1 MSYSKQYQH
10 SIQQPEQFWQQISK
24 GIAWYKNPKTIL
36 SQDESGLYRWFE
48 DGELNTAYLAL
59 DHHVENGRANQTALI
74 YDSPVTNTKKQ
85 FTYAEL
91 TEQVA
96 RFAGVLK
103 NLDVGKGDRVIIYM
117 PMVPEAVIA
126 MLACARIGAVHCV
139 VFGGF
144 AAKELAVR
152 INDAQPKVI
161 ISASCGI
168 EVDRIIPYK
177 PLLDSAILQA
187 SNPPEHCII
196 LQREQLEAELSAP
209 RDHDWNTLYCHAKP
223 VDPVPLKST
232 DPLYILYTSGTTGR
246 PKGVVR
252 DNGGHAVAMKYSMKT
267 VYDCDPGDVYW
278 AGSDVG
284 WVVGHSYIVY
294 APLISG
300 CCTLLYEGKPVRTP
314 DAGAY
319 WRVIEEYKV
328 NAFFV
333 APTAFR
339 AIKKE
344 DPDGELLKKHDISS
358 LKNLFLAGERL
369 DPPTYH
375 WLKDLLGIP
384 VLDHWWQTETAWAI
398 AANPIGIEPQTTKAG
413 SATFPIPGF
422 KVEILDDKG
431 EVLDANK
438 TGNVALKLPLPPGC
452 LTTLWQSP
460 QHFKQAY
467 LSTFPGYYLTG
478 DGGYIDHEGFLFIM
492 GRTDDVINIAGH
504 RLSTGEMEE
513 IIASHK
519 AVAECAVV
527 GINDALKG
535 QIPIALTIL
544 KDHSEIDERSLQQE
558 LVGMIKEQI
567 GPFACFKQA
576 FIVKRLPKTRSGK
589 ILRKIIRNIANGEPY
604 STPSTI
610 DDPTILNE
618 INEAFSPAP
627 ASID

>member
-1 MSYSKQYQH
+1 MHYSNQYQQ
-10 SIQQPEQFWQQISK
+10 SIQQPKKFWQQISK
-24 GIAWYKNPKTIL
+24 DIAWYKNPKTIL

-74 YDSPVTNTKKQ
+74 YDSPVTGTKKQ

-267 VYDCDPGDVYW
+267 VYDCDSGDVYW

-452 LTTLWQSP
+452 LTTLWQNP

-467 LSTFPGYYLTG
+467 LSTYPGYYLTG

-604 STPSTI
+604 SIPSTI

>member
-1 MSYSKQYQH
+1 MHYSNQYQQ
-10 SIQQPEQFWQQISK
+10 SIQQPKKFWQQISK
-24 GIAWYKNPKTIL
+24 DIAWYKNPKTIL

-74 YDSPVTNTKKQ
+74 YDSPVTGTKKQ

-604 STPSTI
+604 SIPSTI

>member
-1 MSYSKQYQH
+1 MRYSNQYQQ
-10 SIQQPEQFWQQISK
+10 SIQQPKKFWQQISK
-24 GIAWYKNPKTIL
+24 DIAWYKNPKTIL

-74 YDSPVTNTKKQ
+74 YDSPVTGTKKQ

>member
-1 MSYSKQYQH
+1 MSYSIQYQQ
-10 SIQQPEQFWQQISK
+10 SIQQPEKFWKQISED
-24 GIAWYKNPKTIL
+24 IAWYKKPQTVL
-36 SQDESGLYRWFE
+36 SQDDSGLYRWFE
-48 DGELNTAYLAL
+48 DGELNTSYLAL
-59 DHHVENGRANQTALI
+59 DHHVENGRADQTALI
-74 YDSPVTNTKKQ
+74 YDSPVSGTKKQ
-85 FTYAEL
+85 YTYAEL

-96 RFAGVLK
+96 RFAGALK
-103 NLDVGKGDRVIIYM
+103 TLDVDKGDRVIIYM
-117 PMVPEAVIA
+117 PMIPEAVIA

-144 AAKELAVR
+144 AAKELALR
-152 INDAQPKVI
+152 IDDAQPNVI

-177 PLLDSAILQA
+177 PLLDSAIQQA
-187 SNPPEHCII
+187 NCPPEHCII
-196 LQREQLEAELSAP
+196 FQREQLKAELSTP
-209 RDHDWNTLYCHAKP
+209 RDHNWNTLYRQAEP

-232 DPLYILYTSGTTGR
+232 DPLYILYTSGTTGQ

-267 VYDCDPGDVYW
+267 VYDCNPGDVYW

-294 APLISG
+294 APLITG

-344 DPDGELLKKHDISS
+344 DPDGELLKKYDISS

-375 WLKDLLGIP
+375 WLKELLEIP

-422 KVEILDDKG
+422 KVEILDDQGK
-431 EVLDANK
+431 VLDANK
-438 TGNVALKLPLPPGC
+438 TGNIALKLPLPPGC
-452 LTTLWQSP
+452 LTTLWQNS

-467 LSTFPGYYLTG
+467 LSTYPGYYLTG

-513 IIASHK
+513 IIASHS

-527 GINDALKG
+527 GINDDLKG

-544 KDHSEIDERSLQQE
+544 KDRIDIDEGTLQQE
-558 LVGMIKEQI
+558 LVNMVREQI
-567 GPFACFKQA
+567 GPFACFKQS

-589 ILRKIIRNIANGEPY
+589 ILRKIIRSIANGEPY
-604 STPSTI
+604 STPPTI
-610 DDPTILNE
+610 DDPAILDE
-618 INEAFSPAP
+618 INDAFSSAP
-627 ASID
+627 ALID